1 MDAIHIGSLALPL
14 APLILLGALLIGSAV
29 GKRAGR
35 SHQVDIEQ
43 PLWNVLLVAVIV
55 ARLAFVALYFDQ
67 YKKEPWTIL
76 DIRDGGFLAVA
87 GIVAAITLAA
97 WYAWRQPAK
106 RKGLAISMAAG
117 GGFWGAATLAASLL
131 SNATPLPQVALVSLD
146 GKPVSLGEF
155 AGRPIV
161 VNLWATW
168 CPPCQREMPVLRDA
182 QLRHPDVHFVFA
194 NQGESA
200 DVVRRYLR
208 AQGLDLKNA
217 LLDTHM
223 AVGKQT
229 ESRAMPTTLF
239 FDAQG
244 KLIDRRLGEVSTAT
258 IEQRI
263 NALRPTGK

>member
-1 MDAIHIGSLALPL
+1 MDAIHIGSIALPL
-14 APLILLGALLIGSAV
+14 APLILFGAFLIGSAIA
-29 GKRAGR
+29 KWAGR
-35 SHQVDIEQ
+35 SRQVDIEQ
-43 PLWNVLLVAVIV
+43 PLWHVLLVAVII

-67 YKKEPWTIL
+67 YKKEPWAIL
-76 DIRDGGFLAVA
+76 DVRDGGFLAIA
-87 GIVAAITLAA
+87 GFVAAIALAA
-97 WYAWRQPAK
+97 WYAWRLPAK
-106 RKGLAISMAAG
+106 RKGLALSMAAG
-117 GGFWGAATLAASLL
+117 GAFWGTATLAASLL
-131 SNATPLPQVALVSLD
+131 GNVTPLPHATLVNLD
-146 GKPVSLGEF
+146 GKPVQLSEF
-155 AGRPIV
+155 AGKPTV

-200 DVVRRYLR
+200 DVVRQYLR

-217 LLDTHM
+217 LLDTQM

-239 FDAQG
+239 FNAQG

-258 IEQRI
+258 LEQRI
-263 NALRPTGK
+263 DALRHSEK